1 MGVWILHPCMLEGFI
16 MFMLSLMQPSGLYE
30 LEKDS
35 LEAISAQLLQMIQM
49 KSYHLYTH
57 SVQVSNYAVSIAA
70 KMGLPLNEIEQIR
83 HAALLHDVGLL
94 MIPNAMIQKAPYLN
108 KQEMSKYKQHAASGA
123 NMIENYPCC
132 QQILSYIRYHHEKWD
147 GSGYPKHLRGPN
159 IPLGAR
165 VIAVA
170 DYYDSTVNPST
181 EFWAKTKAKAKE
193 ELFSAS
199 GSLFDPDVV
208 KAFIDVLG

>member
-1 MGVWILHPCMLEGFI
+1 

-57 SVQVSNYAVSIAA
+57 SIQVSNYAVSIAA

-94 MIPNAMIQKAPYLN
+94 MVPNALIQK
-108 KQEMSKYKQHAASGA
+108 MSNYKQPPASGA
-123 NMIENYPCC
+123 NITETYPCC
-132 QQILSYIRYHHEKWD
+132 QQILPYIRYHHEKWD
-147 GSGYPKHLRGPN
+147 GSGYPKHLRGAN

-165 VIAVA
+165 IIAVA
-170 DYYDSTVNPST
+170 DYYDTTVNPST

-199 GSLFDPDVV
+199 GSLFDPEVV

>member
-1 MGVWILHPCMLEGFI
+1 
-16 MFMLSLMQPSGLYE
+16 
-30 LEKDS
+30 
-35 LEAISAQLLQMIQM
+35 M

-57 SVQVSNYAVSIAA
+57 SIQVSNYAVSIAA

-94 MIPNAMIQKAPYLN
+94 MVPNALIQKSPYLN

-123 NMIENYPCC
+123 NMIENYPCR
-132 QQILSYIRYHHEKWD
+132 QQILPYIRYHHEKWD
-147 GSGYPKHLRGPN
+147 GSGYPKHLRGAN

-165 VIAVA
+165 IIAVA
-170 DYYDSTVNPST
+170 DYYDTTVNPST

>member
-1 MGVWILHPCMLEGFI
+1 

-57 SVQVSNYAVSIAA
+57 SIQVSNYAVSIAA

-83 HAALLHDVGLL
+83 HAALLH
-94 MIPNAMIQKAPYLN
+94 
-108 KQEMSKYKQHAASGA
+108 EMSKYKQHAASGA

-132 QQILSYIRYHHEKWD
+132 QQILPYIRYHHEKWD
-147 GSGYPKHLRGPN
+147 GSGYPKHLRGAN

-165 VIAVA
+165 IIAVA
-170 DYYDSTVNPST
+170 DYYDTTVNPST

>member
-57 SVQVSNYAVSIAA
+57 Y
-70 KMGLPLNEIEQIR
+70 
-83 HAALLHDVGLL
+83 VGLL

-165 VIAVA
+165 IIAVA

-208 KAFIDVLG
+208 KAFRLNLTSIRR